1 MIAVIASNDPDRE
14 TSGAIPVRIPLC
26 RRPAKPV
33 QAAGGSLLDFVPC
46 PRQRSAMVDVD
57 HDLILAGGG
66 LASGLVALAF
76 RRMRP
81 DLDVAVVERGETIG
95 GNHIWS
101 FFDSDIEPAHR
112 SLVDPLI
119 AHRRSAEHT
128 SELQSLMR
136 PPSTGIRLAKKIIRR
151 I

>member
-14 TSGAIPVRIPLC
+14 TSGAIRVRIPLC

-33 QAAGGSLLDFVPC
+33 QAVLDFPC
-46 PRQRSAMVDVD
+46 RPRQRSTMADVD

-95 GNHIWS
+95 GNQ
-101 FFDSDIEPAHR
+101 DR
-112 SLVDPLI
+112 K
-119 AHRRSAEHT
+119 
-128 SELQSLMR
+128 
-136 PPSTGIRLAKKIIRR
+136 STRLNSSH
-151 I
+151 